1 MKTQTK
7 IQQPEVLLEE
17 YRRLLWEDPSV
28 DVLPLVITGN
38 SMSPFLV
45 HGRDTV
51 YLSRLTRP
59 ARRGDMLLYR
69 RENGNYVLHRVY
81 KAAPEGLTM
90 IGDAQT
96 ELEPGIQPEQV
107 IAVVTR
113 VERKGKR
120 CVPGSFWWEFF
131 EKVWIRI
138 IPLRGAVCRLYSLA
152 KRRPLPQ

>member
-28 DVLPLVITGN
+28 DALPLVITGN

-51 YLSRLTRP
+51 YLSRLRRP

-107 IAVVTR
+107 IAIVTR

-120 CVPGSFWWEFF
+120 CAPGSFWWEFF

-138 IPLRGAVCRLYSLA
+138 IPLRRPIHRLYTWG
-152 KRRPLPQ
+152 KHW